1 MRNHLPIAEADFW
14 AVGNDYSEYVFP
26 FVLYLQTFT
35 LPEVPNTEIAA
46 GVAMGAWLSNTKIA
60 ASMRV
65 PPDNVT
71 PPTGTP
77 AGLTTDPSA

>member
-1 MRNHLPIAEADFW
+1 MRNHLPIAEADSW

-35 LPEVPNTEIAA
+35 LPEVPSIEIAV
-46 GVAMGAWLSNTKIA
+46 GVATEAWLSKMKIA
-60 ASMRV
+60 ESIRV
-65 PPDNVT
+65 PADNVI